1 MFKKIQEK
9 PWYAPAIAICIGV
22 LLYVLLAHFG
32 GIWAGIKQ
40 FVGYFRPLILAFVF
54 AYMINPLFKLFFS
67 IFEFVKKPKVRKV
80 LAIVISYIVVI
91 LFLTFAM
98 IILIPQLLDSIQ
110 TLSANLPEYVAH
122 AENLLNNWG
131 ISKTTLD
138 IHSFINTS
146 EGALSNAFNLLSDN
160 IGSIIEASA
169 SAGKGVFRV
178 VIAFILS
185 IYLLVEK
192 EVLKTGTDRL
202 LKAAFSPER
211 YKRTINFARKC
222 DWIFS
227 RYIIFN
233 IVDSAIIG
241 ILNAIL
247 MAIFGMEYVGLISFV
262 IAITNLV
269 PTFGPLVGAVIGALI
284 LLMGH
289 PLHALIFIIISLVL
303 QILDGYLIKPHL
315 FGNQLGVSGLWILM
329 GIIVG
334 GNMFGVI
341 GILLAI
347 PVVAVIDYMYRTYL
361 IPTLEEK
368 RGIAPPQDGTAPDE
382 KSPQE
387 TPAEQ

>member
-1 MFKKIQEK
+1 MFNKIKEK
-9 PWYAPAIAICIGV
+9 PWYPMTVAICTGV
-22 LLYVLLAHFG
+22 LLCVLLAHFG
-32 GIWAGIKQ
+32 GIWDGITQ
-40 FVGYFRPLILAFVF
+40 FVGYFRPLILSFVF
-54 AYMINPLFKLFFS
+54 AYMINPLYKLFFS
-67 IFEFVKKPKVRKV
+67 IFEFVKKPKIRKAV
-80 LAIVISYIVVI
+80 AITISYIVVL
-91 LFLTFAM
+91 LFITFAIM
-98 IILIPQLLDSIQ
+98 ILVPQLIDSIQ

-122 AENLLNNWG
+122 AENLLGKWG
-131 ISKTTLD
+131 ISKTTID
-138 IHSFINTS
+138 IRNFIDTS
-146 EGALSNAFNLLSDN
+146 EGAISNAFNLLSDN
-160 IGSIIEASA
+160 LGGILEASA

-185 IYLLVEK
+185 IYLLAEK

-202 LKAAFSPER
+202 LKASLSPER
-211 YKRTINFARKC
+211 YTRTINFAKKC

-233 IVDSAIIG
+233 IVDSIIIG
-241 ILNAIL
+241 GLNGIL
-247 MAIFGMEYVGLISFV
+247 MAIFGMQYVGLISFV

-284 LLMGH
+284 LLMTH

-315 FGNQLGVSGLWILM
+315 FGNQFGVSGLWILM
-329 GIIVG
+329 GVIVG

-347 PVVAVIDYMYRTYL
+347 PVVAIIDHMYRTYL
-361 IPTLEEK
+361 IPTLEAK
-368 RGIAPPQDGTAPDE
+368 RGIAPPPGDAVPEG

-387 TPAEQ
+387 TPADS